1 MRWKKNRFQRVKKKK
16 RGNKKN
22 IEKSETKMG
31 VLAKILGAHGAN
43 VAATLAA
50 VYLCGRLV
58 SW

>member
-1 MRWKKNRFQRVKKKK
+1 MEKKQIKKGEKKK

>member
-1 MRWKKNRFQRVKKKK
+1 
-16 RGNKKN
+16 
-22 IEKSETKMG
+22 MG

-50 VYLCGRLV
+50 VYLCGRSV

>member
-1 MRWKKNRFQRVKKKK
+1 MEKKQISKGEKKK

>member
-1 MRWKKNRFQRVKKKK
+1 MDKKQISKGEKKK

-50 VYLCGRLV
+50 VYLCGRSV

>member
-1 MRWKKNRFQRVKKKK
+1 MEKKQISKGEKKK

-50 VYLCGRLV
+50 VYLCGRFV

>member
-1 MRWKKNRFQRVKKKK
+1 MEKKQISKGEKKK

-50 VYLCGRLV
+50 VYLCGRVV

>member
-1 MRWKKNRFQRVKKKK
+1 
-16 RGNKKN
+16 
-22 IEKSETKMG
+22 MG

-43 VAATLAA
+43 VAASLAA